1 MLSEALQSRFDQPLR
16 EGRIP
21 QSYERPAP
29 EAHIRAAPPPRD
41 PTLQLDKAYQPPR
54 SVVESHEPP
63 HHAKLLAVKE
73 KIEKLDQ
80 QHRLRKEE
88 QHQAD
93 RSHPSKPPPVE
104 LYLTQ
109 EWQDNAVAEDRLRN
123 LRLQEQRHPD
133 DQGLP
138 RPSSPKL
145 LPAKGSEDTKPS
157 PSQGRLGL
165 PDAHPVGHESAAQRQ
180 QRHEGHTR
188 FDNAHDQ
195 RRVEGQNNNRPIP
208 SAHPIV
214 PVERNSYE
222 TRRPERPSPTDTAP
236 VPPSTGR
243 RTRWG
248 APVSAAG
255 ASDAPERSDRRPDQV
270 DRQEPVPGDDLS
282 AAPQRHRPQPHPIKD
297 DAQLGESSRVH
308 EVRSVP
314 PHRVEYEK
322 APPSSRRLLD
332 RLSLDPLMPINDQ
345 SLWDRV
351 QIPEK
356 RDRNEV
362 DHPMDVY
369 EADAMGTGEP
379 TVKRARRRPNKP
391 RKTRRGG
398 PPL

>member
-1 MLSEALQSRFDQPLR
+1 M
-16 EGRIP
+16 
-21 QSYERPAP
+21 
-29 EAHIRAAPPPRD
+29 
-41 PTLQLDKAYQPPR
+41 
-54 SVVESHEPP
+54 VESHEPLQSA
-63 HHAKLLAVKE
+63 HAKLLAVKE
-73 KIEKLDQ
+73 KLEKLDQ

-93 RSHPSKPPPVE
+93 QSLPSKPPPAE
-104 LYLTQ
+104 LSFTQ
-109 EWQDNAVAEDRLRN
+109 EWRDKTVAEDRLRN

-133 DQGLP
+133 DQGPP

-145 LPAKGSEDTKPS
+145 LPAKGREDAKPS
-157 PSQGRLGL
+157 PSQRWSGP
-165 PDAHPVGHESAAQRQ
+165 PDAQVGHPIGHESAAQRQ
-180 QRHEGHTR
+180 RHEGHATR

-195 RRVEGQNNNRPIP
+195 PRVEGQNNNRLIP
-208 SAHPIV
+208 SSHPIV
-214 PVERNSYE
+214 PVDRNSYE
-222 TRRPERPSPTDTAP
+222 PRRPERPSPSDTAP
-236 VPPSTGR
+236 VPPSAGR

-248 APVSAAG
+248 GPVSAVG
-255 ASDAPERSDRRPDQV
+255 ANDPPERSDSCDRRPDQV
-270 DRQEPVPGDDLS
+270 DRYEPVPGDDLS
-282 AAPQRHRPQPHPIKD
+282 KAPQRLRPQPRPTKD

-308 EVRSVP
+308 EIRPAP
-314 PHRVEYEK
+314 PHHVEYEK

-398 PPL
+398 APL